1 MADPFPSDGFRH
13 YPGLLDR
20 TAQQAL
26 AAAVLALLDE
36 APAYHAT
43 MPKSGRPMSVA
54 MSNAGR
60 FGWYSDRDGGYRY
73 VERHPQTGRPWP
85 AIPPAAL
92 GIWRQVAGWPDAPEC

>member
-60 FGWYSDRDGGYRY
+60 FGWYSDRDGGRSEEHTSELQSLMRISY
-73 VERHPQTGRPWP
+73 
-85 AIPPAAL
+85 
-92 GIWRQVAGWPDAPEC
+92 AGFCLNKKKNNNRTHT